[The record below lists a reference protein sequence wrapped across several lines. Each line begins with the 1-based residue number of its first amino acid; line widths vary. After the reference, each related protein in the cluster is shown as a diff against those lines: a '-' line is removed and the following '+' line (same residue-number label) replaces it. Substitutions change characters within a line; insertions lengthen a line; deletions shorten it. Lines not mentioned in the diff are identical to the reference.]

1 MGSATVRSGNGE
13 RVVDMR
19 LPAVPEA
26 VAAAR
31 QGLAPLQDVLTPDRL
46 DDVRL
51 LVSELVTNSLRH
63 GSLDPGDEVEL
74 TVDLHAQAKVRVVVR
89 DPGTGF
95 ALGARPSDGTV
106 TQGLGLYLLSQLAD
120 AWSVTVDGATTVWFV
135 VGTR

>member
-1 MGSATVRSGNGE
+1 MGSATVRSGA

-19 LPAVPEA
+19 LPATPEA

-31 QGLAPLQDVLTPDRL
+31 HGLAPLQDVLTPDRL

-63 GSLDPGDEVEL
+63 GSLGPGDEVEL
-74 TVDLHAQAKVRVVVR
+74 TVDLHDRAKVRVAVR

-95 ALGARPSDGTV
+95 ALGVRPSDGTV
-106 TQGLGLYLLSQLAD
+106 TQGLGLYLLSQLAE
-120 AWSVTVDGATTVWFV
+120 AWSITVDGDTSIWFDV
-135 VGTR
+135 SAR